1 MSFSIGIVGLPNV
14 GKSTLFKAL
23 TKKQVDIQ
31 NYQFCTIDPNVGVV
45 TVPDE
50 RLDKL
55 AAFSHSKKTV
65 PTVIEFFDI
74 AGLVKGAH
82 EGEGLGNQ
90 FLSHIKETKAIA
102 HVVRIFED
110 AHVQHVEKRVD
121 PMSDIET
128 INLELIFADL
138 AATTRRLEK
147 NARDARAGVKEA
159 VAQKATLEKI
169 KTALET
175 GALAHTLS
183 FTDQEIPF
191 VKELNLLTSK
201 PILYVLNKKT
211 GAKNVEGVTAYLSKN
226 NLAWVMLDANT
237 ELMLGELQENDRKE
251 YQKEFGLSE
260 QSGLDDLIK
269 KSYELLG
276 LITYLTTGED
286 ETRAWTIRRGT
297 KAPQAAAE
305 IHTDFEKKFIRAEVI
320 NWQILLDA
328 GSYAAAREKG
338 LLRTE
343 GKEYVVKDGDVMEF
357 KI

>member
-31 NYQFCTIDPNVGVV
+31 NYPFCTIDPNVGVV

-102 HVVRIFED
+102 HVV
-110 AHVQHVEKRVD
+110 
-121 PMSDIET
+121 
-128 INLELIFADL
+128 NLELIFADL